1 MKRIILATIATV
13 ACNLALA
20 AEPGPY
26 LSASVGSA
34 EQKIRTSGLSVEM
47 SDTAFQLAGGYRYA
61 NNIGIEAGY
70 TNMGKAT
77 IMAGTA
83 SLSSKPKSIHL
94 AATYSYNLTPDFALT
109 GKLGGVHTRTVL
121 TVNDGTMSDS
131 EAELRNSLLYGAG
144 VSYTFK
150 PNVALIADY
159 QNFGKI
165 VRNNGQGLK
174 AQVVSVGVR
183 YSF

>member
-34 EQKIRTSGLSVEM
+34 QQKIGISGLEVEM
-47 SDTAFQLAGGYRYA
+47 SDTAFQLAGGYRWA
-61 NNIGIEAGY
+61 NNVGIETGY
-70 TNMGKAT
+70 TNMGKGT
-77 IMAGTA
+77 ISADTA
-83 SLSSKPKSIHL
+83 SVSSKPKSIHL
-94 AATYSYNLTPDFALT
+94 AVTYSYNLTPDFAFT

-121 TVNDGTMSDS
+121 TGKDSTGSVSDR
-131 EAELRNSLLYGAG
+131 ELRNSLLYGVG

-150 PNVALIADY
+150 PRVELIADY

-165 VRNNGQGLK
+165 VRSNGEGLK
-174 AQVVSVGVR
+174 AHMVSVGVR

>member
-1 MKRIILATIATV
+1 MKRIILATIATL

-61 NNIGIEAGY
+61 NNVGIEAGY
-70 TNMGKAT
+70 TNMGKGTVSAD
-77 IMAGTA
+77 TA
-83 SLSSKPKSIHL
+83 SVSSKPKSIHL
-94 AATYSYNLTPDFALT
+94 AVTYSYNLTPDFALT

-121 TVNDGTMSDS
+121 SAHDSTDFVS
-131 EAELRNSLLYGAG
+131 EAELRNSLLTGVG

-150 PNVALIADY
+150 PRVELTADY

-165 VRNNGQGLK
+165 VRRNGDGLR
-174 AQVVSVGVR
+174 AHVVSVGVR

>member
-1 MKRIILATIATV
+1 MKRIILAAVATI

-34 EQKIRTSGLSVEM
+34 DQKLVADGLAVAM
-47 SDTAFQLAGGYRYA
+47 SDTAFQLAAGYRYA
-61 NNIGIEAGY
+61 NNVGIEAGY

-77 IMAGTA
+77 ILADTV
-83 SLSSKPKSIHL
+83 SVSSKPKSIHL
-94 AATYSYNLTPDFALT
+94 AITYSYNLTPDFAFT

-121 TVNDGTMSDS
+121 AATDGTESAS
-131 EAELRNSLLYGAG
+131 EAELRNSLLVG
-144 VSYTFK
+144 VGMSYTFK
-150 PNVALIADY
+150 PGIALIADY

-165 VRNNGQGLK
+165 VRSNGDGLK
-174 AQVVSVGVR
+174 AHVVSVGVR